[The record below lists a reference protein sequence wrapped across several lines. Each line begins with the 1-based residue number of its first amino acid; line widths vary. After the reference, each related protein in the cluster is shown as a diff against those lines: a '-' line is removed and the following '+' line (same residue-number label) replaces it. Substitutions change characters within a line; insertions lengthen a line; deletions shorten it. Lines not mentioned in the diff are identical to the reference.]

1 MQLQHIGKWLP
12 VEQIPE
18 FEVLGQHEGIA
29 LGVLQTT
36 PRQNNTERSLCEPCN
51 QHAE

>member
-1 MQLQHIGKWLP
+1 MQLQHIAKSLP

-29 LGVLQTT
+29 
-36 PRQNNTERSLCEPCN
+36 
-51 QHAE
+51 